1 MRVVGARGK
10 RGGEN
15 GKEKARARRRLGW
28 ERSKGSR
35 GRNEATIGQSGN
47 ESTIVEE
54 SRTASA
60 RGKLAW
66 LGMWHRGRIEVV
78 GSQSVRAAATN
89 LTSRDGNVSSPP
101 RYVQSVSKNISELR
115 VPLPL
120 SLSLS
125 LSVPASSSPFHRFLS
140 FHFFDLFEKDTRID
154 F

>member
-1 MRVVGARGK
+1 MGK
-10 RGGEN
+10 RN
-15 GKEKARARRRLGW
+15 ARARNGGSVGR
-28 ERSKGSR
+28 RSKGSR

-66 LGMWHRGRIEVV
+66 LGMWHRGRVEVV
-78 GSQSVRAAATN
+78 GSQSVRAAPTN

-125 LSVPASSSPFHRFLS
+125 LCLSVCLSLLCLSPPLS
-140 FHFFDLFEKDTRID
+140 FNNFSQN
-154 F
+154 